1 MVVYL
6 PFQPSPP
13 TQIKKKYVNKK
24 RSFGLELL
32 DLSSATFH
40 VIFANQD
47 FDRSSKPVVVV
58 LVISL
63 HIYVKLCY
71 VDSMSSKYKAINNHY
86 NLIYLSH
93 ALK

>member
-6 PFQPSPP
+6 PFHPPP
-13 TQIKKKYVNKK
+13 TNKNKFVNKK

-32 DLSSATFH
+32 DLSSEIFH
-40 VIFANQD
+40 AIFANQD
-47 FDRSSKPVVVV
+47 VDRPTKPVVVV

-71 VDSMSSKYKAINNHY
+71 VDSMSSKYKAINNRY